1 MMATRIERVIPLR
14 RRCYEHSFRSAG
26 KDEFLKLTKLVLAIA
41 AAVAFAAPSRAQQ
54 RPADA
59 ATDSAIAYRV
69 QVVIAE
75 YDGATKI
82 SSLPYSV
89 PVAVSGDPRAQ
100 GSLRVGIRVPI
111 NASTKSGESAVQYMD
126 IGTNLDI
133 RVKHVDTERY
143 ELELTIERSSLCS
156 RREQRRKGRGTG
168 LGAGRPRSRS
178 RSRKS
183 AASLQREAPPAR
195 RPARRDGF
203 DHRSGH
209 GPRVESGCA
218 ADGAQVAGFQKGKGR
233 PNGRRRADLR
243 PLRFFGAIPRQ
254 LLRKIPSCARM
265 PGKSVDSRRTCSSIA
280 GAGETVRRG
289 WRRQLPA
296 QRSPPRPD
304 PSVRGGSK

>member
-1 MMATRIERVIPLR
+1 M
-14 RRCYEHSFRSAG
+14 
-26 KDEFLKLTKLVLAIA
+26 KLTKLVLAIA

-143 ELELTIERSSLCS
+143 ELELTIERSSLYV
-156 RREQRRKGRGTG
+156 REENKEGKVEGRAWVPGDPVPG
-168 LGAGRPRSRS
+168 LAPVNQQLRFNEKLLLRDGRP
-178 RSRKS
+178 
-183 AASLQREAPPAR
+183 
-195 RPARRDGF
+195 
-203 DHRSGH
+203 
-209 GPRVESGCA
+209 
-218 ADGAQVAGFQKGKGR
+218 
-233 PNGRRRADLR
+233 
-243 PLRFFGAIPRQ
+243 
-254 LLRKIPSCARM
+254 
-265 PGKSVDSRRTCSSIA
+265 
-280 GAGETVRRG
+280 GET
-289 WRRQLPA
+289 A
-296 QRSPPRPD
+296 SITD
-304 PSVRGGSK
+304 PVTGHVLKVDALLTVLK